1 MILDKYLSYQCPDGY
16 SFGSTCQLK
25 CIGNFSLIGNDSIRC
40 ERNDSFTPPLGYWD
54 MEDSQPYCLSKFPF
68 DHRYF
73 IKSILLILCICIY
86 NVNKISFRY
95 ACTYC
100 DLLAENPCDILPA
113 PENGAMSCATWLFG
127 MQCQMQCSSQYDIPY
142 GTVGS
147 NEAPFTRLFTCSESL
162 GEYTPSNTVPG
173 CTRM

>member
-1 MILDKYLSYQCPDGY
+1 MYL
-16 SFGSTCQLK
+16 
-25 CIGNFSLIGNDSIRC
+25 
-40 ERNDSFTPPLGYWD
+40 
-54 MEDSQPYCLSKFPF
+54 
-68 DHRYF
+68 
-73 IKSILLILCICIY
+73 
-86 NVNKISFRY
+86 NKIGFRY
-95 ACTYC
+95 TCTYC

-127 MQCQMQCSSQYDIPY
+127 MQCQMQCSSQFDIPY

-147 NEAPFTRLFTCSESL
+147 NGAPFTGLFTCSESL